1 MFNISNTVISL
12 LTTAIKC
19 KAQQI
24 TNQNLRVVT
33 LRKYAYLMQAS
44 MHCLKK
50 ELKGKLK
57 LKEKLSVTDVPILN
71 LDLAMAWL

>member
-1 MFNISNTVISL
+1 MLGNIIESCKGSTEYLLWYYKCSFRTQVISL

-33 LRKYAYLMQAS
+33 LRKYAYLLQAS

-50 ELKGKLK
+50 ELK
-57 LKEKLSVTDVPILN
+57 D
-71 LDLAMAWL
+71 